1 MQIVRFSVEKT
12 SGVESSFFFLMS
24 FVVVYFCTDGML
36 KKRLDTQTLFVLE
49 SSYED
54 INKRNFFTMKRKRKQ
69 NYNLCFK
76 DTHLLNVVL
85 AF

>member
-1 MQIVRFSVEKT
+1 
-12 SGVESSFFFLMS
+12 MS
-24 FVVVYFCTDGML
+24 FVVVYFWTDGML
-36 KKRLDTQTLFVLE
+36 KKRLRTQALFVLE

-54 INKRNFFTMKRKRKQ
+54 INKRNFFTMKTKRKR
-69 NYNLCFK
+69 NYNLRLK